1 MKFSLRNTLM
11 AAMAGAASTK
21 KTEPEELDMSSAG
34 IKNYALDPDALA
46 IDQVKLPQGCG
57 DLFVD
62 YNAFVNFYDA
72 AISVLAAKRGPT
84 AKGVA
89 DLFAVSEIRSE
100 MNSLFPNMS
109 SESPIDQIIEAQIC
123 QYEKIWMNKEGAA
136 GGFKKVERPSSSN
149 EALQDHLIS
158 IADKLY
164 RDSRKVLVDS
174 LAARARQKQKADFLA
189 SKWLD
194 VLRAREAGRAKLGDV
209 LKNAGE

>member
-1 MKFSLRNTLM
+1 
-11 AAMAGAASTK
+11 
-21 KTEPEELDMSSAG
+21 
-34 IKNYALDPDALA
+34 
-46 IDQVKLPQGCG
+46 
-57 DLFVD
+57 
-62 YNAFVNFYDA
+62 
-72 AISVLAAKRGPT
+72 
-84 AKGVA
+84 
-89 DLFAVSEIRSE
+89 
-100 MNSLFPNMS
+100 
-109 SESPIDQIIEAQIC
+109 
-123 QYEKIWMNKEGAA
+123 MNKEGAA